1 MNPKFYTKMN
11 SYLKKFKTN
20 ILSVVIFIIG
30 ISAYSQNILINHGGI
45 VSVVINDNCH
55 EVGGAKVDF
64 KKLYPFQY
72 YEN

>member
-1 MNPKFYTKMN
+1 MN
-11 SYLKKFKTN
+11 SYSKKFIRN
-20 ILSVVIFIIG
+20 VFSVVFFMIG
-30 ISAYSQNILINHGGI
+30 MSAYSQNILISQGGI

>member
-1 MNPKFYTKMN
+1 M
-11 SYLKKFKTN
+11 
-20 ILSVVIFIIG
+20 IG
-30 ISAYSQNILINHGGI
+30 MSAYSQNILISQGGI

>member
-1 MNPKFYTKMN
+1 MN
-11 SYLKKFKTN
+11 SYSKKFIRN
-20 ILSVVIFIIG
+20 VFSVVIFMIG
-30 ISAYSQNILINHGGI
+30 MSAYSQNILISQGGI

>member
-11 SYLKKFKTN
+11 SSLKKFKTN

-30 ISAYSQNILINHGGI
+30 ISAYSQNILISQGGI
-45 VSVVINDNCH
+45 VTVVINDNCH
-55 EVGGAKVDF
+55 VVGGAKVDF